1 MLSRTSRRARYPA
14 HLPAHV
20 VAWLAACIPQAAAGL
35 KPLQAL
41 RCATEAGARPQCTN
55 PQCTDQFSSAH
66 NFKHVPCRTVE
77 TKARCDV
84 AARPDLCIL
93 TSTMTTRPDAASGDK
108 SLAAAQASSRP
119 AYVLHNTPPRTSG
132 RPPKS
137 HRCLLHSP
145 PHPTAGVATAVEQ
158 VAVDAAN
165 TATVGL
171 YFVREHVQQCLPTVL
186 QARSQLQR
194 TAAAAADSCYA
205 ANHSREFGHTMRH
218 ALPASLHRL
227 EASLRDASWAATE
240 IARRRKEQQSA
251 GASSPLRSWVPHRLK
266 GLWAGSGASDGS
278 NSMYE
283 P

>member
-1 MLSRTSRRARYPA
+1 
-14 HLPAHV
+14 
-20 VAWLAACIPQAAAGL
+20 
-35 KPLQAL
+35 
-41 RCATEAGARPQCTN
+41 
-55 PQCTDQFSSAH
+55 
-66 NFKHVPCRTVE
+66 
-77 TKARCDV
+77 
-84 AARPDLCIL
+84 
-93 TSTMTTRPDAASGDK
+93 MTTVGPDAAS
-108 SLAAAQASSRP
+108 
-119 AYVLHNTPPRTSG
+119 
-132 RPPKS
+132 
-137 HRCLLHSP
+137 
-145 PHPTAGVATAVEQ
+145 GVATAVEH
-158 VAVDAAN
+158 VAVEAAN

-240 IARRRKEQQSA
+240 IARRRKEQQ
-251 GASSPLRSWVPHRLK
+251 GTSSPLRSWVPHRLK
-266 GLWAGSGASDGS
+266 GLWASSGASDGS